1 MLSRVI
7 VGRPVGLACQIL
19 PLRQYHLKSRSL
31 RPQGSP
37 LKICK
42 GVRRK
47 TTEAGDDKSG
57 HINAG
62 PNEGILFLDN
72 VFPLKLRW
80 LLRLPFLN
88 VDKSVPELLKRLNSP
103 RIGAADPLSIIQ
115 KALPKDLPIKVTE
128 VLPRLKEGGAFVK
141 FSHEPHVNAKEI
153 EGTLQNYLKKNPIKP
168 WFNPWRRVR
177 TFLVK
182 GRPWVEDL
190 YRFPSSRLRVE
201 FLPIE
206 PGGEAAELSQET
218 LYSIFRRYGKLADI
232 IAQPVDS
239 KVTPKFAF
247 LNFRLVRHAIM
258 AKNCMHGFVLPGSEG
273 GGKAGTV
280 IRLMYEQKMKGH
292 WIRDWIVN
300 HPRITI
306 PLIAAVLATVTAAA
320 FDPIRTFFI
329 KAHVTHSFHITD
341 NKYYKWL
348 MSQVTRANDLLS
360 FKRRK
365 ADDAG
370 LSVIWDERKDDIE
383 QIQAWLMETADTFVV
398 IQGPRGSGKKEL
410 VIDQALKHRRNTLV
424 VDCKPI
430 QEARGDSATIGAT
443 ANQVGYKPV
452 FSFINNISSLVD
464 LAAQGTIGTKTGFS
478 ETLDTQLDKIF
489 QNTATALKQIALADR
504 TKEDKD
510 ADIGDDEYLE
520 AHPERR
526 PVVVI
531 DNFLHKSNESSTVY
545 DKISQWAAGL
555 TTGNVAHVIFLT
567 NDVSFTKSLSKALP
581 DRVFRQITLGDCS
594 PEVAKRYVIH
604 QLEAE
609 ASDDPADGDDK
620 PPTAS
625 FSSSSSSRP
634 PATDGTLAELDDCI
648 ETLGGRLTELEFLAR
663 RIKAGQTP
671 AAAVREIIDQ
681 SASEILKLYLLDLD
695 HGGGGGSSSPRSW
708 TAAQAWDL
716 IRALA
721 RSAAASVPYHA
732 LLLSSPFATAG
743 ETALR
748 ALEQAELITILSA
761 NGRPHAV
768 RPGKPVYH
776 AAFRSLVADA
786 VLSARLD
793 LAVLAE
799 GKRVDERV
807 IGDAEE
813 EMVLLA
819 RLGHVPQGLE
829 ARVRCLVERVRDAQE
844 RVEGGEREG
853 GRLKALLRK
862 EGGVDT

>member
-1 MLSRVI
+1 MLNRII
-7 VGRPVGLACQIL
+7 VGRPVGLNRQIL
-19 PLRQYHLKSRSL
+19 PLRQYHLRPCGL
-31 RPQGSP
+31 RPKGGP
-37 LKICK
+37 PKTCK

-47 TTEAGDDKSG
+47 TTEAGEDKSG

-62 PNEGILFLDN
+62 PNEGIIFLDN

-80 LLRLPFLN
+80 LLHLPFVN

-141 FSHEPHVNAKEI
+141 FSHEPHIEAKEI
-153 EGTLQNYLKKNPIKP
+153 EGTLKTYLKENPIKP

-201 FLPIE
+201 FLPTE

-232 IAQPVDS
+232 MPQPMDS

-258 AKNCMHGFVLPGSEG
+258 AKNCMHGFVVPGSEG

-280 IRLMYEQKMKGH
+280 IKLIYEQKMKAH
-292 WIRDWIVN
+292 WIREWIVN

-306 PLIAAVLATVTAAA
+306 PLIAALLATGTAAA

-360 FKRRK
+360 FKRQK

-410 VIDQALKHRRNTLV
+410 VIDQALKDCRNTLV

-489 QNTATALKQIALADR
+489 QNTATALKQIALEDR
-504 TKEDKD
+504 KKDDKD

-531 DNFLHKSNESSTVY
+531 DNFLHKSSESSTVY

-594 PEVAKRYVIH
+594 PEVAKRFVINH
-604 QLEAE
+604 LDAD
-609 ASDDPADGDDK
+609 ASDNPSASSEPSALSPSQQRAD
-620 PPTAS
+620 
-625 FSSSSSSRP
+625 
-634 PATDGTLAELDDCI
+634 LAELDGCI

-671 AAAVREIIDQ
+671 AAAVHEIIDQ
-681 SASEILKLYLLDLD
+681 AASEILKLYILDVD
-695 HGGGGGSSSPRSW
+695 HSARSW
-708 TAAQAWDL
+708 TAPQAWEL
-716 IRALA
+716 VKALA
-721 RSAAASVPYHA
+721 LAPSGTIRYNEV
-732 LLLSSPFATAG
+732 LLADTFKAG
-743 ETALR
+743 GEAVLQ
-748 ALEQAELITILSA
+748 ALEQAEFIAVVAA
-761 NGRPHAV
+761 NGRPHSI
-768 RPGKPVYH
+768 RPGKPVYT
-776 AAFRSLVADA
+776 AAFRLLVADH
-786 VLSARLD
+786 VLAARLD
-793 LAVLAE
+793 LAILAE
-799 GKRVDERV
+799 LTRLETQSIDKYE
-807 IGDAEE
+807 AELR
-813 EMVLLA
+813 LLA
-819 RLGHVPQGLE
+819 RLPRQPVELVP
-829 ARVRCLVERVRDAQE
+829 RVRWLLAKVQAAQAKI
-844 RVEGGEREG
+844 EGYEAEG
-853 GRLKALLRK
+853 GRLKRVLQR
-862 EGGVDT
+862 EY